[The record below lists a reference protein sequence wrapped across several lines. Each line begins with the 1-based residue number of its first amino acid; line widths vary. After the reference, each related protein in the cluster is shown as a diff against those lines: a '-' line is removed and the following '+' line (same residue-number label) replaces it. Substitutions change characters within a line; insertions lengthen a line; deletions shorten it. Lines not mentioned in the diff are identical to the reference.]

1 MVQVIKILLQFKS
14 IEFINLFF
22 IVCFLYFP
30 DAEKLVGLDSDA
42 QNLVNCLQVLE
53 ILTPALHVEL
63 LSKVHEETF

>member
-1 MVQVIKILLQFKS
+1 MVQVINILLQFKS
-14 IEFINLFF
+14 TEFTIQSIFYSL
-22 IVCFLYFP
+22 FLYFP

-63 LSKVHEETF
+63 LSKVHEET